1 MIVLLPYLNQTT
13 QHMKKLL
20 FSMVFIAA
28 TALVATAQDTKT
40 TKVVK
45 DEKTV
50 KPTSSVPQKVHNT
63 FSKNKHHNG
72 RKVKHV
78 KTVETT
84 TK

>member
-1 MIVLLPYLNQTT
+1 
-13 QHMKKLL
+13 MKNLL
-20 FSMVFIAA
+20 FSL
-28 TALVATAQDTKT
+28 ALIFSVAIGATAQT

-63 FSKNKHHNG
+63 FSKNKEHNG
-72 RKVKHV
+72 KKVKHV

-84 TK
+84 SKAK

>member
-1 MIVLLPYLNQTT
+1 
-13 QHMKKLL
+13 MKKVL
-20 FSMVFIAA
+20 FSF
-28 TALVATAQDTKT
+28 ALIVCAGFVVIAQDTKT

-50 KPTSSVPQKVHNT
+50 KPTSTVPQKVHNT
-63 FSKNKHHNG
+63 FSKDKQHNG
-72 RKVKHV
+72 KKVTHV